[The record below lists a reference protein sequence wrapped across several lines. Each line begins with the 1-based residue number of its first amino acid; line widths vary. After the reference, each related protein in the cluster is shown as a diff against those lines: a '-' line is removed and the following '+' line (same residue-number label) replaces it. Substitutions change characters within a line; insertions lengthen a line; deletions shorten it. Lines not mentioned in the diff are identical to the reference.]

1 MTSDLT
7 ALADRVRTF
16 GGLTSKAA
24 ISLVSEVF
32 GGSDWLAGPGDDGAA
47 VAFDGSFVVACG
59 EALLPGFVQRDPFGA
74 GLAAVL
80 TNVNDLAAMG
90 ARPLGIVDTVV
101 ADEPTARRILE
112 GIRHGCHLYDVPLLG
127 GHLTRHD
134 RPPALSAFG
143 LGRAERPLSVN
154 RVAAGQTL
162 VLGCAIDGELR
173 TDFPFFRGFDE
184 RGTRSAGDVRLL
196 ADLAERGCAVAAKDV
211 SMAGL
216 VGSLGMLLERNACG
230 ATVDLDV
237 LPRPAGVA
245 MGDWLTCFPSYAFLV
260 CCPPRRADECV
271 AAFIDR
277 DLAAAAIGSIDTT
290 GEVVL
295 SSGGEQ
301 VRALSVSVTGLSR

>member
-1 MTSDLT
+1 MTSDLSD
-7 ALADRVRTF
+7 LADRVRTF

-24 ISLVSEVF
+24 IGLVSEVF

-47 VAFDGSFVVACG
+47 VAFAGSFAVACG
-59 EALLPGFVQRDPFGA
+59 EALLPAFVQRDPFGA

-134 RPPALSAFG
+134 GPPALSAFG

-154 RVAAGQTL
+154 RVEPGQAL
-162 VLGCAIDGELR
+162 VLGAAIEGELR
-173 TDFPFFRGFDE
+173 ADFPFFRGFDE

-196 ADLAERGCAVAAKDV
+196 ADLAERGVAVAAKDV

-216 VGSLGMLLERNACG
+216 VGSLGMLLERNGCG
-230 ATVDLDV
+230 ATVDLDA

-245 MGDWLTCFPSYAFLV
+245 LADWLTCFPSYAFLL
-260 CCPPRRADECV
+260 CCPEERVGACV
-271 AAFIDR
+271 AAFEER
-277 DLAAAAIGSIDTT
+277 DLAAAPIGTIDTS
-290 GEVVL
+290 GEVAL
-295 SSGGEQ
+295 ASGGER
-301 VRALSVSVTGLSR
+301 VRALSHPVTGLAR

>member
-24 ISLVSEVF
+24 IGLVSEVF

-47 VAFDGSFVVACG
+47 VEFAGSFAVACG
-59 EALLPGFVQRDPFGA
+59 EALLPAFVQRDPFGA

-127 GHLTRHD
+127 GHLTSHD
-134 RPPALSAFG
+134 GPPALSAFG

-154 RVAAGQTL
+154 RVEPGQTL
-162 VLGCAIDGELR
+162 VLGAAIEGELR
-173 TDFPFFRGFDE
+173 ADFPFFRGFDE

-196 ADLAERGCAVAAKDV
+196 ADLAERGVAVAAKDV

-237 LPRPAGVA
+237 LPRPAGVPVA
-245 MGDWLTCFPSYAFLV
+245 DWLTCFPSYAFLL
-260 CCPPRRADECV
+260 CCPPERAEECV
-271 AAFIDR
+271 AAFRQR
-277 DLAAAAIGSIDTT
+277 DLAAAAIGAIDNTA
-290 GEVVL
+290 EVAL
-295 SSGGEQ
+295 SSGGER
-301 VRALSVSVTGLSR
+301 VRALSHPVTGLR